1 MRGVER
7 ARMYIIPVCVCLS
20 VCLCLPEPGIELN
33 GRAIACVYLGWKFD
47 ANTVPVAENRRS
59 NLNQGVPTNIAESS
73 AQKKKPALVLN
84 HAAYMS
90 GKKIR
95 ASFFFSCVREGEVS
109 SRVRGR
115 KKKL

>member
-47 ANTVPVAENRRS
+47 ANTVPVAENRWS

-73 AQKKKPALVLN
+73 AQKKSPLSCSITPPICREKNPGLVFLLL
-84 HAAYMS
+84 
-90 GKKIR
+90 R
-95 ASFFFSCVREGEVS
+95 A
-109 SRVRGR
+109 
-115 KKKL
+115 